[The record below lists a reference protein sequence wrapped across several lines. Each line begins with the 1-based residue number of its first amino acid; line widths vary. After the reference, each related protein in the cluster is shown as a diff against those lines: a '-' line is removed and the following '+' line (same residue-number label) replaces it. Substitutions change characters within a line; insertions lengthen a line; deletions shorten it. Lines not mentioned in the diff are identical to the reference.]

1 MSWAQNGSCHCPHG
15 HQLQV
20 GMLQSALEAHGATT
34 SSILA
39 GSPLGNRDRDGGVTG
54 ACDVPLSSAFCII
67 SDVSAGSV
75 VVLFLLCA
83 TTAPTG
89 LSFSQTPVPVEEI
102 QLPAAAV
109 LSASWSDAQNR
120 RIVE

>member
-1 MSWAQNGSCHCPHG
+1 M
-15 HQLQV
+15 
-20 GMLQSALEAHGATT
+20 
-34 SSILA
+34 
-39 GSPLGNRDRDGGVTG
+39 
-54 ACDVPLSSAFCII
+54 PLSNAFCVI

-75 VVLFLLCA
+75 VVLFSLCA

-89 LSFSQTPVPVEEI
+89 LSFSQTPVPVEGI

-109 LSASWSDAQNR
+109 LSASRSDAQNR